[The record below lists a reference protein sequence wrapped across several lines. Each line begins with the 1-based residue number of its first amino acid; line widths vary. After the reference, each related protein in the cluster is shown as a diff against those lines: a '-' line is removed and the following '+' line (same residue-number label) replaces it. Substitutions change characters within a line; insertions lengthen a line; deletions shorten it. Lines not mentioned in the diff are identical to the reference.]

1 MDQTSD
7 REKRSEHRTVRGAG
21 QNESHRTESFGKNP
35 EKDKETGRSPEKRC
49 ASRSSSSEKTSA
61 DGESVRNRRSRD
73 TSGTSENQCTN
84 QKTINSKTLD
94 KDSMNKQSVVVES
107 VPETQK
113 QSRKTPDRSRDSSGT
128 RGSWTAGEGWTSE
141 NQDSAEEPFGPEK
154 IISEP
159 SPEERPLKRRETHE
173 NGSGPEKKR
182 RRGEATAAQELNV
195 QQGETSA
202 PQLKDS
208 QSPGQ
213 AAAPQVP
220 CQGGTSHLL
229 AAPEPL
235 GGSGS
240 VGTLLTADFS
250 CFRNHP
256 LLPLSARGCTG
267 LKLQGALQSIRNQPS
282 LSVGPTDLLP
292 LGVETNW

>member
-1 MDQTSD
+1 MDQTSG
-7 REKRSEHRTVRGAG
+7 REKRSEHRTRRRAG
-21 QNESHRTESFGKNP
+21 QNESNRTKSFSKIP

-61 DGESVRNRRSRD
+61 DGELVRNRRSGD

-84 QKTINSKTLD
+84 QKATSSKTLD
-94 KDSMNKQSVVVES
+94 KDSMNKQSTEVES

-128 RGSWTAGEGWTSE
+128 RGGWIAAEGWTLE
-141 NQDSAEEPFGPEK
+141 NQDSAEEPSGPAK

-159 SPEERPLKRRETHE
+159 SPEERPLKRREAQE

-182 RRGEATAAQELNV
+182 RGESTSDEAAAAQELNL

-213 AAAPQVP
+213 APGEQVP
-220 CQGGTSHLL
+220 CQGGTCHQ
-229 AAPEPL
+229 
-235 GGSGS
+235 
-240 VGTLLTADFS
+240 
-250 CFRNHP
+250 R
-256 LLPLSARGCTG
+256 
-267 LKLQGALQSIRNQPS
+267 
-282 LSVGPTDLLP
+282 
-292 LGVETNW
+292 